1 MLFRCL
7 VLILAN
13 HGVIDMLINYGSFM
27 YFAYIFIAIGICV
40 GLFFLLRR
48 KSDKTK
54 RIVLLSLAFVNLAQH
69 ILKPFIY
76 PHYWGE
82 FSPHLSSAYNVC
94 AFLILTTPFVL
105 LFGNELLKNY
115 MTYIGSIA
123 GMIAMIVPFWFIGQS
138 AFQWEAYRFY
148 LCHSLLFVTSLLPV
162 LLGMHKLRWKHF
174 WKIGLLFLAMLAIIL
189 LNDVFFVAING
200 YAGTNPNDIYE
211 SLCLINPCWSVL
223 PPIGKFDWL
232 INIIAFFSPSFLM
245 GGNSSG
251 FYVPIL
257 WYAIPMYLGITLV
270 AFGACALIDLKA
282 FKRDF
287 SAFMSKFKRKEE
299 K

>member
-1 MLFRCL
+1 
-7 VLILAN
+7 
-13 HGVIDMLINYGSFM
+13 MLINYGSFM
-27 YFAYIFIAIGICV
+27 YFVYIFIAIGICI

-48 KSDKTK
+48 KSDRIK
-54 RIVLLSLAFVNLAQH
+54 RITLLTLAFVNLGQH
-69 ILKPFIY
+69 ILKPLIY

-94 AFLILTTPFVL
+94 AFLIIATPFVL
-105 LFGNELLKNY
+105 LFGNELFRNY

-123 GMIAMIVPFWFIGQS
+123 GMIAMVVPFWFIGQS

-148 LCHSLLFVTSLLPV
+148 FCHSLLFVTSLLPA
-162 LLGMHKLRWKHF
+162 LLGMHRLRWRHF
-174 WKIGLLFLAMLAIIL
+174 WKMGLLFLAMLGIIL
-189 LNDVFFVAING
+189 LNDTFFVAIDG
-200 YAGTNPNDIYE
+200 YAGTNPDDIYG

-223 PPIGKFDWL
+223 PPIGRFDWL
-232 INIIAFFSPSFLM
+232 VDIIAFFSPAFLM

-270 AFGACALIDLKA
+270 AFGVCALIDLRS
-282 FKRDF
+282 FKEALCTFVNKVRC
-287 SAFMSKFKRKEE
+287 KKQK
-299 K
+299 